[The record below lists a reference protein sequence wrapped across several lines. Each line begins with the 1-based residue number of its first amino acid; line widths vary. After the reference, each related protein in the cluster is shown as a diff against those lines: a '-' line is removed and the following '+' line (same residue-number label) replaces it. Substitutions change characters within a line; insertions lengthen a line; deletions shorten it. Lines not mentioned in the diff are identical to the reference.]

1 MIQKIIGNRKYM
13 FYFEMKIEIGFFKII
28 LDLFYN
34 NIFKIKNKKRSG
46 LIVFFFMM
54 KFWIGFQDLG
64 KNRYWKIYMRNKK
77 YIYLIWI

>member
-34 NIFKIKNKKRSG
+34 NIFKITNKKRSG
-46 LIVFFFMM
+46 LIVFFFFNDEIMDR
-54 KFWIGFQDLG
+54 FPGS
-64 KNRYWKIYMRNKK
+64 WKKSILENLYAE
-77 YIYLIWI
+77 